1 MTEFRLAPA
10 KINLALHVTGRRADG
25 YHLLESLVAFTR
37 FGDRLAVRPAPID
50 AFSVAGAYGQAI
62 PADDGN
68 LVLRAR
74 DLLRQAVGPAAR
86 PVAITLEKN
95 LPVASGVGGGS
106 SDAAATLRALCRV
119 WDIDPR
125 GEAVRG
131 VAAALGADVPM
142 CLAARPLAARGIGH
156 DITALPFFPALPVV
170 LVNPGVSVSTP
181 AVFSRLAGS
190 ENPPLPLLPPFTDE
204 KAAVD
209 WLATTR
215 NDLEAPARA
224 LAPEIDAARAALD
237 VAGAGLSRMSGSGA
251 TCFGLFAS
259 IEHATAAA
267 ERIRGNRPGWFVAA
281 THTMASGE
289 FEDEQ
294 D

>member
-1 MTEFRLAPA
+1 MTGLRLAPA

-25 YHLLESLVAFTR
+25 YHLLDSLIVFTR
-37 FGDRLAVRPAPID
+37 FGDRLAVRPAGVD
-50 AFSVAGAYGQAI
+50 SFSVGGAFRHGV
-62 PADDGN
+62 PDDDAN

-74 DLLRQAVGPAAR
+74 DLLRRAAAPGAPSVGIA
-86 PVAITLEKN
+86 LEKN
-95 LPVASGVGGGS
+95 LPASSGVGGGS
-106 SDAAATLRALCRV
+106 SDAAAAIRTLCRAWRV
-119 WDIDPR
+119 DPA

-142 CLAARPLAARGIGH
+142 CVAARPLVARGIGH
-156 DITALPFFPALPVV
+156 DIAPLPSFPALPVV

-181 AVFSRLAGS
+181 AVFSRLAGRD
-190 ENPPLPLLPPFTDE
+190 NPPMPPLPRFAD
-204 KAAVD
+204 AADVVR
-209 WLATTR
+209 WLAATR
-215 NDLEAPARA
+215 NDLEEPART

-237 VAGAGLSRMSGSGA
+237 GAGAGFSRMSGSGA
-251 TCFGLFAS
+251 TCFGIFAS
-259 IEHATAAA
+259 NDGAASA
-267 ERIRGNRPGWFVAA
+267 ADRIRRDRPGWFVEA